1 MPASHPAMASP
12 NHIPPVR
19 STDVFLPVRVE
30 TAPGIDADPV
40 PCGLSSNDAM
50 RVVGSGG
57 ASGWA
62 FAMDDGAGGAADVI
76 RPAQGTTRT
85 DDVD

>member
-1 MPASHPAMASP
+1 
-12 NHIPPVR
+12 
-19 STDVFLPVRVE
+19 
-30 TAPGIDADPV
+30 
-40 PCGLSSNDAM
+40 M

-62 FAMDDGAGGAADVI
+62 FAMDVGAGGAADVI